1 MKRALIH
8 RGYFRELFRQLR
20 TKGLVGTIILAGLN
34 LIIFSVLIMRD
45 PVSASVTHY
54 DPRLMALP
62 MLLFL
67 YVMSP
72 IMVFGAFRWL
82 NKRVQS
88 DFYHALALTRVQT
101 YASTAAAIFL
111 WILIALGSYAVVNVL
126 LFTIFGLPINYLL
139 YLCVFLN
146 MLIAAIEIVS
156 AFMIGSALCG
166 RRFAAFFQSVTVLF
180 LPRLLLTAFWM
191 FVEGDSG
198 CMTPFS
204 MLPFFLNPEFNI
216 AATPIHSLLFGIN
229 YANIAAML
237 YSLGYGALL
246 LTLGCIAF
254 KKRKS
259 ELAENPYASKVL
271 QTAAR
276 VVFGMPQ
283 LIAVIVIL
291 NLTVCWKYDMQ
302 SFERT
307 VLLPLIVT
315 AVFFSFVFYCLY
327 ELISTKK
334 MKPVLKAMPF
344 YTICIALALFYI
356 FVPNWVAKSRTPA
369 VLSQEEIRSYQ
380 VNGEST
386 LLMPNSLTGAE
397 QYPDY
402 LLHRHRFDLLK
413 GKALVAAQSQKNAK
427 IIDYSDFYD
436 TLVVVRDG
444 GLFKKTVAMK
454 PTSAQRSEEQLKK
467 LCLEDPAFREA
478 LASYPKGMIRYQC
491 EGLTAAEAKEVG
503 RLFREDFA
511 KLSEEQ
517 RLSLTVGSNKLG
529 FPSAQNAATDLT
541 VTLYVSRGTDNFY
554 AVYRIN
560 ELTPNAAKAMLK
572 YLNARYEKNVRAAL
586 REFVNWMEHPS
597 GMPENDSFYIGN
609 HSVQVYSLL
618 SFEDSKKNLT
628 PMETHP
634 EVYQILKALSEAPL
648 AEDAENCVTIQFM
661 NYTMNFTGI
670 VSANDFRYPTAGFK
684 ADDSLM
690 RAIMQMIS
698 GDEFEDFS
706 LSYEGV

>member
-34 LIIFSVLIMRD
+34 LIIFSALIMRD

-126 LFTIFGLPINYLL
+126 LFTVFGLPINYLL

-166 RRFAAFFQSVTVLF
+166 RRFPAFFQSVTVLF
-180 LPRLLLTAFWM
+180 LPRILLTAFRM
-191 FVEGDSG
+191 FVEADSG
-198 CMTPFS
+198 LTTPFS

-216 AATPIHSLLFGIN
+216 AATPIHSLIYGIN
-229 YANIAAML
+229 FANVPAML
-237 YSLGYGALL
+237 YSLVYGALL
-246 LTLGCIAF
+246 LTLGSIAF

-259 ELAENPYASKVL
+259 ELAENPYASRVL

-283 LIAVIVIL
+283 LLFVIIIL
-291 NLTVCWKYDMQ
+291 NLTVCWKYNMQ
-302 SFERT
+302 SFEQT

-315 AVFFSFVFYCLY
+315 AFFFSFVFYCLY
-327 ELISTKK
+327 ELISSRK

-344 YTICIALALFYI
+344 YGICVVLALFYI
-356 FVPNWVAKSRTPA
+356 FVPNWVASARTP
-369 VLSQEEIRSYQ
+369 VSLEKEEIRSYQ
-380 VNGEST
+380 FNDESS
-386 LLMPNSLTGAE
+386 LLMPKSVLGAE
-397 QYPDY
+397 NYPDY

-427 IIDYSDFYD
+427 VIDYSDFYD
-436 TLVVVRDG
+436 TLVVVRNG
-444 GLFKKTVAMK
+444 GLFRKTVAMQ
-454 PTSAQRSEEQLKK
+454 PSAMQNSKDQLAEI
-467 LCLEDPAFREA
+467 CLEDPSFYEA
-478 LASYPKGMIRYQC
+478 LATYPKGMIWYSC
-491 EGLTAAEAKEVG
+491 EGLTAAESRNVG

-511 KLSEEQ
+511 KLNADERISLIQ
-517 RLSLTVGSNKLG
+517 NSGDLRLPTGPISASDLG
-529 FPSAQNAATDLT
+529 I
-541 VTLYVSRGTDNFY
+541 TLYVSRGTCNY
-554 AVYRIN
+554 YVSYRVG
-560 ELTPNAAKAMLK
+560 ELTPNAAKALLG
-572 YLNARYEKNVRAAL
+572 YLNARYEKNVREAL
-586 REFVNWMEHPS
+586 REFVDWMEHPS
-597 GMPENDSFYIGN
+597 NMPENDVFYIGTYN
-609 HSVQVYSLL
+609 IQTYRLL
-618 SFEDSKKNLT
+618 SYDDSKKNLT
-628 PMETHP
+628 PKESHP
-634 EVYQILKALSEAPL
+634 EAYQILKALCDAPL
-648 AEDAENCVTIQFM
+648 AEDTENCVSVRFM
-661 NYTMNFTGI
+661 NYTGNFTGI
-670 VSANDFRYPTAGFK
+670 VSANDFRYPTAVFK
-684 ADDSLM
+684 ADDPLM
-690 RAIMQMIS
+690 QAIMQMIT
-698 GDEFEDFS
+698 DDPFEDFT
-706 LSYEGV
+706 LSYDGV